1 MTAIPEWYRSPFE
14 ILSDLGIT
22 EPEDIDIEAIAEDC
36 GATIRY
42 QPLSGCAAR
51 IMGYNNRAIITIDT
65 NTPRPRQRF
74 SAGHELGHW
83 MRDRGQVAFQCK
95 KETFVREWSAE
106 NPEKRANRFASDL
119 LLPAK
124 MFRTRLHRLPV
135 TFETVRQIAD
145 VFCTSL
151 TATAI
156 RLVEYGDL
164 PAILV
169 CNGPRKREWFVTNS
183 EVRSKIYLEG
193 RPQKGSI
200 AEALL
205 RGDRSDMA
213 PHEVRSDAWFD
224 HRNAAN
230 HWVHEDSIPV
240 SDGSVL
246 SLLWWK
252 DETQLIEIDNEI
264 EARGAWRS
272 DFRSDD

>member
-1 MTAIPEWYRSPFE
+1 
-14 ILSDLGIT
+14 
-22 EPEDIDIEAIAEDC
+22 
-36 GATIRY
+36 
-42 QPLSGCAAR
+42 
-51 IMGYNNRAIITIDT
+51 MGYNNRAIITIDT

>member
-1 MTAIPEWYRSPFE
+1 MTAVPEWYRSPFE
-14 ILSDLGIT
+14 ILNDLGIT
-22 EPEDIDIEAIAEDC
+22 EPEDIDIEAIAEEC

-51 IMGYNNRAIITIDT
+51 IMGFKDRAIITIEK
-65 NTPRPRQRF
+65 NTARPRQRF

-95 KETFVREWSAE
+95 NESFVREWSAE
-106 NPEKRANRFASDL
+106 NPETRANRFASDL
-119 LLPAK
+119 LLPAR
-124 MFRTRLHRLPV
+124 MFRARLHKMPV
-135 TFETVRQIAD
+135 TFGSVRQLAD

-156 RLVEYGDL
+156 RLVEYGEV
-164 PAILV
+164 PAVLV
-169 CNGPRKREWFVTNS
+169 CNGPQEREWFVANG
-183 EVRSKIYLEG
+183 EVKGKIWLENRPG
-193 RPQKGSI
+193 RGSI

-205 RGDRSDMA
+205 RGDRTDSS
-213 PHEVRSDAWFD
+213 PREVRSDAWFND
-224 HRNAAN
+224 RNAAN
-230 HWVHEDSIPV
+230 HWVHEDSVSV

-252 DETQLIEIDNEI
+252 DESQLIELDDAI

-272 DFRSDD
+272 DFRKDD

>member
-1 MTAIPEWYRSPFE
+1 MTAIPDWYRSPFD
-14 ILSDLGIT
+14 ILNDLGII
-22 EPEDIDIEAIAEDC
+22 EPGDIDIEAIAEDC

-51 IMGYNNRAIITIDT
+51 IMGYRDRAIITIDED
-65 NTPRPRQRF
+65 TPRPRQRF

-95 KETFVREWSAE
+95 SENFVRDWSAE
-106 NPEKRANRFASDL
+106 SPETRANRFASDL

-124 MFRTRLHRLPV
+124 MFRARLRRQPV
-135 TFETVRQIAD
+135 TFDTVRQLAE
-145 VFCTSL
+145 VFCTSI

-164 PAILV
+164 PSILIY
-169 CNGPRKREWFVTNS
+169 NSSRKMEWSFPSS
-183 EVRSKIYLEG
+183 EVKSKIFLES
-193 RPQKGSI
+193 RPGKGSI

-205 RGDRSDMA
+205 RGDRSDMS
-213 PHEVRSDAWFD
+213 PREVRSDAWFT
-224 HRNAAN
+224 HRNAGSY
-230 HWVHEDSIPV
+230 WVHEDSIPV

-272 DFRSDD
+272 DFRKEE

>member
-1 MTAIPEWYRSPFE
+1 MTAIPESYRSPFE
-14 ILSDLGIT
+14 ILKDLGIT
-22 EPEDIDIEAIAEDC
+22 DPGDIDIEAIAEDC

-42 QPLSGCAAR
+42 QPLAGCAAR
-51 IMGYNNRAIITIDT
+51 IMGYKDRAIITIEES
-65 NTPRPRQRF
+65 TPRPRQRF

-95 KETFVREWSAE
+95 NESFVREWAAE
-106 NPEKRANRFASDL
+106 NPETRANRFASDL
-119 LLPAK
+119 LLPPK
-124 MFRTRLHRLPV
+124 MFRARLHGMPII
-135 TFETVRQIAD
+135 FDTVRQLGD

-156 RLVEYGDL
+156 RLVEYGEL

-169 CNGPRKREWFVTNS
+169 CSGPREREWFVASS
-183 EVRSKIYLEG
+183 EVRGKIWLENIPG
-193 RPQKGSI
+193 KGST

-205 RGDRSDMA
+205 RGERSDIL
-213 PHEVRSDAWFD
+213 PREVRSDAWFT
-224 HRNAAN
+224 HRNSAN
-230 HWVHEDSIPV
+230 HWVHEDSIAV

-252 DETQLIEIDNEI
+252 DETQLIEIDEES

-272 DFRSDD
+272 DFRKED

>member
-1 MTAIPEWYRSPFE
+1 MTATPESYRTPFE
-14 ILSDLGIT
+14 ILNDLGIAD
-22 EPEDIDIEAIAEDC
+22 PQDIDIEAIAEDC

-42 QPLSGCAAR
+42 QHLSGCAAR
-51 IMGYNNRAIITIDT
+51 IMGYKNRAIISIEA

-83 MRDRGQVAFQCK
+83 MCDRGQLTFQC
-95 KETFVREWSAE
+95 TDASFVREWSIE
-106 NPEKRANRFASDL
+106 NPETRANRFSSDL
-119 LLPAK
+119 LLPPR
-124 MFRTRLHRLPV
+124 MFRPRSRGLPV
-135 TFETVRQIAD
+135 TFESVRQLAD
-145 VFCTSL
+145 TFSTSL

-164 PAILV
+164 PAVLV
-169 CNGPRKREWFVTNS
+169 CNGPQKREWYVAGG
-183 EVRSKIYLEG
+183 EVKGKIWLER
-193 RPQKGSI
+193 RPGNGSI

-205 RGDRSDMA
+205 RGDRKDML
-213 PHEVRSDAWFD
+213 PREVRSDLWFN

-252 DETQLIEIDNEI
+252 DETQLIEIENEI
-264 EARGAWRS
+264 EARGAWRT
-272 DFRSDD
+272 DFRKE